1 MDMHSSAE
9 GSSWRE
15 LIAGETG
22 LATATVSLGI
32 VLFAFNAF
40 VVATALPSA
49 VSDLGGRA
57 WIAWATSLYLI
68 LSIVTGASA
77 AAAMHRLGARRLFV
91 LAGLIFLAGTLIAAA
106 APNMA
111 LLLVGRALQGAGAGF
126 IESGCYV
133 LIPRLFPPRLI
144 PRVFGVEAVAWAVAA
159 FGGPALAGLLTATL
173 SWRAALLVSVPLA
186 LLFLILVPRVVREGE
201 RAETVTGLPLLP
213 LAGVAAGMGLILV
226 SDGAGTPGLKL
237 ATLALGFAL
246 FAAVVRFDRHA
257 RAPLLPPGAFGFGH
271 PAGLGLWITLM
282 MPVAQAAGTVFLT
295 YALQMLWHYSP
306 FASGLAATVLALSWS
321 GVQTLAASRPWPRM
335 RLVIAGT
342 LFMAAGEGAMALA
355 FGLTQPALMILA
367 QVLIGAAGGSFW
379 GALSQIVME
388 SAAEAHRSTTSGL
401 LPSVLSTGYGIGAAL
416 CGLIANML
424 GFSVA
429 SGAELQRVMTLVF
442 LIAMLPGLVSFALA
456 LRMAGQLRRAGAGAA
471 SLRAAS

>member
-1 MDMHSSAE
+1 MQREPQA
-9 GSSWRE
+9 SSWRE

-49 VSDLGGRA
+49 VADLGGQG

-106 APNMA
+106 APDMA
-111 LLLVGRALQGAGAGF
+111 LLLLGRALQGAGAGF

-159 FGGPALAGLLTATL
+159 FGGPALAGLLTAAFT
-173 SWRAALLVSVPLA
+173 WRAALLISVPLA

-201 RAETVTGLPLLP
+201 RAETATGLPLFP
-213 LAGVAAGMGLILV
+213 LAGIAAGMGLILV
-226 SDGAGTPGLKL
+226 SDGAGALALKL
-237 ATLALGFAL
+237 ATLALGFGL
-246 FAAVVRFDRHA
+246 FVAVVRLDRHA

-271 PAGLGLWITLM
+271 PAGLGFWITLM

-295 YALQMLWHYSP
+295 YALQVLWHYTP

-321 GVQTLAASRPWPRM
+321 AVQTLAASRPWPRM

-355 FGLTQPALMILA
+355 FATTQPALMILA
-367 QVLIGAAGGSFW
+367 QALIGAAGGSFW

-388 SAAEAHRSTTSGL
+388 SAEEEHRSTTSGL

-416 CGLIANML
+416 CGLIANLL

-429 SGAELQRVMTLVF
+429 SGADLQRVLTTVF
-442 LIAMLPGLVSFALA
+442 LLAVLPGLVSLGLA
-456 LRMAGQLRRAGAGAA
+456 LRMAAQLRRQ